1 VKTYSVVF
9 TPEARDQLA
18 EIYRYVAAES
28 GSPDVAAGYTEA
40 IVAYC
45 EELCVFP
52 LRGRQRDDVRAG
64 LRVTSFRRRV
74 VIAYAVDDSA
84 VSIIGVFHGGQDYES
99 ALEISDA

>member
-1 VKTYSVVF
+1 MKTYSVVF

-18 EIYRYVAAES
+18 EIYQYVEGES
-28 GSPDVAAGYTEA
+28 GAPDVAAGYTEA

-45 EELCVFP
+45 EGLSTFP

-74 VIAYAVDDSA
+74 VIAYAVDEGT

-99 ALEISDA
+99 ALEDSNA